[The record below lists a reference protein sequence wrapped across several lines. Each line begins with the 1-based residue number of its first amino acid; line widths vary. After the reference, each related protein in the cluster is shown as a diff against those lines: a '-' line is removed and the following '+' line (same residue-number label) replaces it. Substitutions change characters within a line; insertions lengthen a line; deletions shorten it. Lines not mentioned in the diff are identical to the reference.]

1 MARREGIVY
10 AVLGLLAVACWLLV
24 IGHQLG
30 WSPLQDP
37 DRSEALRAVMF
48 FAYIAGSIF
57 AAGVVAMAIVLWLS
71 KPQHRA
77 E

>member
-1 MARREGIVY
+1 MAMREGIVY
-10 AVLGLLAVACWLLV
+10 AGLGLLAVACWLLV
-24 IGHQLG
+24 LGHQLG

-57 AAGVVAMAIVLWLS
+57 AAGGLAVAVAVWIS
-71 KPQHRA
+71 KPQRGA

>member
-1 MARREGIVY
+1 MAMREGIVY
-10 AVLGLLAVACWLLV
+10 AALGLLAVGCWLLV

-30 WSPLQDP
+30 WPPLQDP

-57 AAGVVAMAIVLWLS
+57 AAGVVALAMALWLS
-71 KPQHRA
+71 KPQRG
-77 E
+77 EE

>member
-1 MARREGIVY
+1 MATREGIVY
-10 AVLGLLAVACWLLV
+10 SVLGLLAVACWLLV

-57 AAGVVAMAIVLWLS
+57 AAGAVAMAIVLWLS
-71 KPQHRA
+71 KPQHGA

>member
-1 MARREGIVY
+1 MAMREGIVY
-10 AVLGLLAVACWLLV
+10 TGLGLLAVACWLLV

-37 DRSEALRAVMF
+37 DRSAALRSVMF

-57 AAGVVAMAIVLWLS
+57 AAGVVALAMVLWLS
-71 KPQHRA
+71 KPQRG
-77 E
+77 EE

>member
-1 MARREGIVY
+1 MAMREGVVY
-10 AVLGLLAVACWLLV
+10 AFLGLLAVVCWLLV

-48 FAYIAGSIF
+48 FAYIAGGIF
-57 AAGVVAMAIVLWLS
+57 AAGVVALAVVLWLS
-71 KPQHRA
+71 KPQRG
-77 E
+77 EE